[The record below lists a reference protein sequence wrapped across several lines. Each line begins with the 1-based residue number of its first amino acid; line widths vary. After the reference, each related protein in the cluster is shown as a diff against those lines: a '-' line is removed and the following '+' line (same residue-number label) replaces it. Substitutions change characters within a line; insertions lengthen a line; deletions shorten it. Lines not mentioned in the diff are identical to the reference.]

1 MNERF
6 LRKVAPPI
14 LYVLSVLEK
23 IESSGGEAPP
33 PAAIRPRIKQLVGSF
48 NVRGHEEESH
58 NLAKSAIVFWI
69 DEVLVNAHWKF
80 SGEWQNAPLELELYG
95 TRSRAWRFFENAA
108 DARSLESPDAL
119 EVFALCVANGF
130 EGVYRSE
137 AFDPETFVSSGPSN
151 ADLVELGAKS
161 AVGAAVAEA
170 GVAVDTK
177 TESPD
182 RTHQQRLPATLDEWA
197 SSVFQQL
204 LEDRLRPFE
213 TQQPYDS
220 VRTAQPLTS
229 SQSIVRWGLVLGVTV
244 LVTLGLLAMWGA

>member
-14 LYVLSVLEK
+14 LYVLSGLEK
-23 IESSGGEAPP
+23 IESSSGEAPP

-48 NVRGHEEESH
+48 NVRGHEEDAH

-69 DEVLVNAHWKF
+69 DEVLVNANWKF
-80 SGEWQNAPLELELYG
+80 AREWQNAPLELELYG
-95 TRSRAWRFFENAA
+95 TRSRAWRFFENAS

-137 AFDPETFVSSGPSN
+137 AFDPETFVSSGPSQ

-161 AVGAAVAEA
+161 AGQTAIAEA
-170 GVAVDTK
+170 GTAVETIA
-177 TESPD
+177 ESPD

-204 LEDRLRPFE
+204 LEDRIKPFE
-213 TQQPYDS
+213 TKLPYDS
-220 VRTAQPLTS
+220 VRSAQPLTS
-229 SQSIVRWGLVLGVTV
+229 SQAVVRWGLVLGATIF
-244 LVTLGLLAMWGA
+244 VTLGLLAMWGA